1 MTQASSSTSPLG
13 RLWKTLTSLRLTLV
27 LLILLAVISLVGT
40 VRVQVFETLWFL
52 VPVAA
57 LFLNL
62 AACLIRGLPQ
72 AVHRCRLRL
81 TPAAALEL
89 PERARFTWPREQEP
103 CAWVEKV
110 LRRELGPLQKSAER
124 DQTVYFWERGRF
136 RPLGP
141 YMVHLALLVI
151 LTGALLGKY
160 LGVEGRLTLAEG
172 ETAQDFTAGDRDMPL
187 AFKAR
192 LDRFQVFFYPDG
204 TPREFRSDLT
214 FTKPGVTDRVVCRV
228 NHPVSF
234 GDYTFYQASYG
245 SVPRLVVR
253 QGETSQV
260 IEAPEDQTVPL
271 PGGKAFIRVLGY
283 RPDLVMPMGGQA
295 RHLGPAA
302 QVAFWEEGGQPR
314 LIWVLQKFPE
324 FADKQSEPY
333 RFFLE
338 GATYFSVLQ
347 VKWDPGVWWVY
358 AGFLLL
364 LPGFYLAFLRPAERW
379 ALALARG
386 PQGAW
391 EARLLG
397 AAPRA
402 KEVFKDRLERLK
414 ELLQQGGAS

>member
-27 LLILLAVISLVGT
+27 LLILLAVVSLVGT

-52 VPVAA
+52 IPVAA
-57 LFLNL
+57 LFINL
-62 AACLIRGLPQ
+62 VACLIRGLPQ

-89 PERARFTWPREQEP
+89 PERARFTWPRDQEP
-103 CAWVEKV
+103 HAWVKKV
-110 LRRELGPLQKSAER
+110 LKRELGPIQESAER

-141 YMVHLALLVI
+141 YVVHLALLVI

-160 LGVEGRLTLAEG
+160 LGVEGRLTLAG
-172 ETAQDFTAGDRDMPL
+172 GGDGPGLSPLRAGTCL
-187 AFKAR
+187 STFKAR

-214 FTKPGVTDRVVCRV
+214 FTKPGATDRVVCRV

-245 SVPRLVVR
+245 SMPRLVVR

-260 IEAPEDQTVPL
+260 IEAPEDQTMPL

-283 RPDLVMPMGGQA
+283 RPDLVMPGGGEA
-295 RHLGPAA
+295 KHLGPAA

-324 FADKQSEPY
+324 FAEKQSEPY

-338 GATYFSVLQ
+338 GAKYFSVLQ
-347 VKWDPGVWWVY
+347 VKRDPGVWWVY
-358 AGFLLL
+358 TGFLLL

-379 ALALARG
+379 ALVL
-386 PQGAW
+386 
-391 EARLLG
+391 
-397 AAPRA
+397 
-402 KEVFKDRLERLK
+402 DRQPTGSL
-414 ELLQQGGAS
+414 